1 MSNSN
6 FAKSDIGAQA
16 AWKGFSSQTLY
27 IAYRLLMDDN
37 EYEYY
42 PEDVEDLVVK
52 KDGSVVEAVQ
62 VKNTSANLTLSS
74 LASTKTSIGGDGF
87 FNRMCSLHAID
98 NSFSGIKIVY
108 FGELGAELQEVANDN
123 KEIKKALANRLKE
136 KHKLSSEDAIWLIDS
151 LKFEKVSL
159 DELKTNLKKQISSYI
174 PVMPAPTLAQ
184 ELLVQ
189 YISKL
194 SNSKGYTTLAIW
206 KDKIHEIGVS
216 ISAIDGFYKEYNKS
230 LICLSELRLNI
241 SHEQLQNEFSQGVS
255 AHPSHIRCGLDIK
268 RDYWLKKIQFAV
280 EKNGVVVIKGVSGQ
294 GKSALCYR
302 YLLDTDADGHILEML
317 DIIKTFLN
325 CYEDIIDCIRCKGK
339 TEKVVQV
346 IDALSVVML
355 LLQPLVSNMR
365 EH

>member
-230 LICLSELRLNI
+230 L
-241 SHEQLQNEFSQGVS
+241 
-255 AHPSHIRCGLDIK
+255 RC
-268 RDYWLKKIQFAV
+268 
-280 EKNGVVVIKGVSGQ
+280 
-294 GKSALCYR
+294 
-302 YLLDTDADGHILEML
+302 
-317 DIIKTFLN
+317 
-325 CYEDIIDCIRCKGK
+325 
-339 TEKVVQV
+339 
-346 IDALSVVML
+346 
-355 LLQPLVSNMR
+355 
-365 EH
+365 